1 MRAAMLTRLRGDATQ
16 GAMRRIKLLLAAP
29 VVLAS
34 AGCVSV
40 SAPEKPIEI
49 NLNINIRQE
58 VVVRLQQ
65 DVRDL
70 IKENPGVF

>member
-1 MRAAMLTRLRGDATQ
+1 MIAAMLTRVCRGCDA
-16 GAMRRIKLLLAAP
+16 GAMRRVKLLLAAP
-29 VVLAS
+29 VVLSS
-34 AGCVSV
+34 AGCVQV
-40 SAPEKPIEI
+40 AAPEKPIEI